1 MKNLFF
7 VIILL
12 CGVSIFAQEHTEVIK
27 KELQFS
33 KISSNSL
40 LTINNVNGNISV
52 EGYSGKKILLEVKK
66 TISGKTQTKLELG
79 KKKLN
84 WAFIKKMME
93 L

>member
-12 CGVSIFAQEHTEVIK
+12 GGVSIFAQEHTEVIK

>member
-79 KKKLN
+79 KRS
-84 WAFIKKMME
+84 
-93 L
+93 